1 MLNKVQIIVA
11 CCILLVVSCDSY
23 KIFDE
28 YKSVNGSWQAK
39 NIIEFSFTFKDTI
52 ESYNVF
58 INVRN
63 NNNYKYNNL
72 FLIGE
77 IKFPNGKSIT
87 DTLEYKMAK
96 PTGELLG
103 TGFSDVKE
111 NKLWY
116 KERIVFDESGLYKI
130 KLQHAM
136 RENGNI
142 DGLESLNGITDIGL
156 RIEKAIAH

>member
-39 NIIEFSFTFKDTI
+39 NIVEFSFTFKDTI

-63 NNNYKYNNL
+63 NNNYQYNNL

-111 NKLWY
+111 NKL
-116 KERIVFDESGLYKI
+116 
-130 KLQHAM
+130 
-136 RENGNI
+136 
-142 DGLESLNGITDIGL
+142 
-156 RIEKAIAH
+156 

>member
-11 CCILLVVSCDSY
+11 CYILLVISCDSY
-23 KIFDE
+23 QIFDE
-28 YKSVNGSWQAK
+28 YKSVDGRWQAK
-39 NIIEFSFTFKDTI
+39 NIIEFSFIPQDTI
-52 ESYNVF
+52 ESYNLF

-63 NNNYKYNNL
+63 NNDYKYNNL

-77 IKFPNGKSIT
+77 INFPNGKSIT

-103 TGFSDVKE
+103 NGFSDVKE

-130 KLQHAM
+130 KLQQAM

-142 DGLESLNGITDIGL
+142 DGVESLNGITDVGL
-156 RIEKAIAH
+156 RIEKVMAH